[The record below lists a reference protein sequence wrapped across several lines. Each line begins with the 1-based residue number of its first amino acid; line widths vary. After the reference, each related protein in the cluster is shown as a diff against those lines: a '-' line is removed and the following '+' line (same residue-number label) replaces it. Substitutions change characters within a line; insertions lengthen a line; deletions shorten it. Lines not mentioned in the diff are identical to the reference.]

1 MPLSSFVVAIPSYN
15 RVNELIRKTLSTLK
29 DGGIAKKHIYIFVAN
44 KEQYDLYEASVPKTM
59 YHKIII
65 GKKGIANQ
73 RIFISDYFPENQYI
87 ISMDDDVEKVLE
99 KKGEKLVPIKHLQ
112 PFFKDAYDIL
122 KKTGLYIWGI
132 YPVTNP
138 FFMKQNISFGLKF
151 IIGVMHGYIN
161 RHNSKLRPSKSAETK
176 EDIEQS
182 ILYYLHDGGVVRF
195 NSITTKTKFN
205 APGGLGT
212 DRHERN
218 KLAAEYLKRKYP
230 DIITVFT
237 RKSGTYEVRLARL
250 HYEKK

>member
-15 RVNELIRKTLSTLK
+15 RVNELIKKTLSTLK

-87 ISMDDDVEKVLE
+87 ISMDDDVEQVLE

-182 ILYYLHDGGVVRF
+182 ILYYLHDG
-195 NSITTKTKFN
+195 
-205 APGGLGT
+205 
-212 DRHERN
+212 
-218 KLAAEYLKRKYP
+218 
-230 DIITVFT
+230 
-237 RKSGTYEVRLARL
+237 
-250 HYEKK
+250 